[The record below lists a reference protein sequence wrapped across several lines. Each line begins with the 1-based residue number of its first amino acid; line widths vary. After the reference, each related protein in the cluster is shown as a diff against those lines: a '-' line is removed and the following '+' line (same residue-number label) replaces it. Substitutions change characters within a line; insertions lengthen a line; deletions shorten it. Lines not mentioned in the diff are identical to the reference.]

1 MAPGSALFG
10 YFGPEVQLPLTS
22 LIGAVSGLVLIVGA
36 ARAADQA
43 MAPGVKTGQLTETN
57 VRRWRE
63 ALWPILSEESPG
75 ASAATTMLVPGRHL
89 PRPGCF

>member
-36 ARAADQA
+36 APCGGSSDGSR
-43 MAPGVKTGQLTETN
+43 
-57 VRRWRE
+57 
-63 ALWPILSEESPG
+63 S
-75 ASAATTMLVPGRHL
+75 
-89 PRPGCF
+89 